1 MQDQKI
7 VEKIIRIEE
16 QLEAIAGR
24 NQRVEIEKAWET
36 STTRVLSVVLL
47 TYALMSLTFSI
58 IGVQEYFINA
68 IIPTLGYFLSTQS
81 LPIIKRRWL
90 QRLNR

>member
-1 MQDQKI
+1 MQDQKVLERI
-7 VEKIIRIEE
+7 ILIEK
-16 QLEAIAGR
+16 QLEAIAER

-36 STTRVLSVVLL
+36 STTRVLSVVVL

-58 IGVQEYFINA
+58 IGVREYFINA

-90 QRLNR
+90 QRQNR

>member
-1 MQDQKI
+1 M
-7 VEKIIRIEE
+7 EKIIRIEE
-16 QLEAIAGR
+16 QLEAIAER
-24 NQRVEIEKAWET
+24 NQRVEMEKAWET

>member
-1 MQDQKI
+1 MQDQKAL
-7 VEKIIRIEE
+7 ERIILIEE
-16 QLEAIAGR
+16 QLEAIAER

-47 TYALMSLTFSI
+47 TYVLMSLTFSI

-81 LPIIKRRWL
+81 LPIIKRRWM
-90 QRLNR
+90 QRQNR

>member
-1 MQDQKI
+1 MQDQKVLERI
-7 VEKIIRIEE
+7 ILIEK
-16 QLEAIAGR
+16 QLEAIAER

-36 STTRVLSVVLL
+36 STTRVLSVVVL

-58 IGVQEYFINA
+58 IGVREYFINA

>member
-1 MQDQKI
+1 MAEVNLEERVSQIEIALSNIAERNRK
-7 VEKIIRIEE
+7 VE
-16 QLEAIAGR
+16 LS
-24 NQRVEIEKAWET
+24 KAWET
-36 STTRVLSVVLL
+36 STTRVLSVVVL
-47 TYALMSLTFSI
+47 TYALMSLAFSI

-90 QRLNR
+90 QRQKR